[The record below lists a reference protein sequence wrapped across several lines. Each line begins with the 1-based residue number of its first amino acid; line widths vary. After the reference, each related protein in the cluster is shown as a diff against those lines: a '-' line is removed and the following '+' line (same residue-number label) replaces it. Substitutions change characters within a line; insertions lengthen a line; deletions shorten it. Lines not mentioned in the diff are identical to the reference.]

1 LIARV
6 IPLTQTRAIRGLF
19 DYLLPAPIEAAE
31 VGVGSL
37 LRVPFAGRT
46 IPAVIAEM
54 AVDSELP
61 LEKLATAAELL
72 PARLPA
78 DLVELAVWMAAEYC
92 STPAR
97 ALQILLPAGAAK
109 GLKEKQVLVASIT
122 DAGISALKDDTRL
135 TAGQRQA
142 LQALA
147 DDGPATAADL
157 GTPVLRR
164 VESRGLVTLDL
175 AVQSRRASA
184 HSVSSTSASA
194 PQLTSEQES
203 VLVPILEALGRADRG
218 GSDSGLPEFLLHGV
232 TGSGKTE
239 VYLRAAEATLQQGR
253 SVIILVPEIAL
264 TPQALARFSAR
275 FGDIVAVMHSGMST
289 GKRQDEWLRL
299 ARGEARVAV
308 GPRSAVFA
316 PLSDI
321 GLIVVDEEHES
332 SYKHESDPR
341 YDARTVARRRARE
354 HGAVLLEGSATPRP
368 EAVFGANR
376 LIMRERVDGRPLPAV
391 EILDMR
397 GLHNP
402 LHPDTRLALADC
414 RHVGGKAIVLLNR
427 RGWSNFLSCG
437 SCGRVWMCPN
447 CEVALVLH
455 RAGSY
460 VACHHCGHRERVPSA
475 CPDCGSV
482 SVARHGAGTER
493 LEHELLTALGD
504 ESFPVL
510 RLDAD
515 AAGLEA
521 RAQILERFH
530 TASSGVLIGTQMVA
544 KGHDFADVGLG
555 IVVDADQTLRF
566 PDFRSEERTFALITQ
581 LAGRTGRG
589 SADRGRVLVQSK
601 EPAARP
607 IALAARHDSETFVR
621 GELRRRKALGYPPFA
636 TLIRVIC
643 AAIEADDAYNAAAVL
658 RDRISATAAEYEPG
672 QIAVLGPAP
681 LFLLRGKSRFQLVVK
696 AADRTAAVAA
706 VRDAVDAV
714 SGDRAHR
721 EVALSVDVDPQ

>member
-19 DYLLPAPIEAAE
+19 DYALPASMDG

-37 LRVPFAGRT
+37 LRVPFSGRT
-46 IPAVIAEM
+46 IPAVVAEM
-54 AVDSELP
+54 AASSEVAP
-61 LEKLATAAELL
+61 EKLATAAELL

-78 DLVELAVWMAAEYC
+78 DLVELAVWMADEYC

-97 ALQILLPAGAAK
+97 SLQILLPAGASR
-109 GLKEKQVLVASIT
+109 GLREKQTLVAFIT
-122 DAGISALKDDTRL
+122 AAGADALSDGTKLSP
-135 TAGQRQA
+135 GQREA
-142 LQALA
+142 LEAIA
-147 DDGPATAADL
+147 DQPLVAADV

-164 VESRGLVTLDL
+164 LEGRGLVMLEL
-175 AVQSRRASA
+175 AVQRRRATTHAVSA
-184 HSVSSTSASA
+184 TSASA
-194 PQLTSEQES
+194 PPLTPEQEAALS
-203 VLVPILEALGRADRG
+203 PINSALAASAAGAEEMDG
-218 GSDSGLPEFLLHGV
+218 EGSREFLLHGV

-239 VYLRAAEATLQQGR
+239 VYLQAAQKTLDQGR
-253 SVIILVPEIAL
+253 SAIILVPEIAL
-264 TPQALARFSAR
+264 TPQALARFQAR
-275 FGDIVAVMHSGMST
+275 FGDVVAVMHSGMST
-289 GKRQDEWLRL
+289 GKRHDEWLRL

-308 GPRSAVFA
+308 GPRSAIFA
-316 PLSDI
+316 PLTDI

-341 YDARTVARRRARE
+341 YDARTVARRRAHE
-354 HGAVLLEGSATPRP
+354 HSAVLLEGSATPRP
-368 EAVFGANR
+368 EGVFGANR
-376 LIMRERVDGRPLPAV
+376 LVMRERVDGRPLPAV

-414 RHVGGKAIVLLNR
+414 RRDGGKAIVLLNR

-455 RAGSY
+455 RAGAN
-460 VACHHCGHRERVPSA
+460 VACHHCGHRELVPSA

-493 LEHELLTALGD
+493 LEHELMTALGD
-504 ESFPVL
+504 AAFPVL

-515 AAGLEA
+515 AAGLDA
-521 RAQILERFH
+521 RAEILERFH
-530 TASSGVLIGTQMVA
+530 SASSGVLIGTQMVA

-589 SADRGRVLVQSK
+589 GAGRVLVQTM

-607 IALAARHDSETFVR
+607 IVLAAEHDSETFVR

-643 AAIEADDAYNAAAVL
+643 ASIDGDAAYNAARAL
-658 RDRISATAAEYEPG
+658 CDRVNAARREPG
-672 QIAVLGPAP
+672 QLAVLGPAS
-681 LFLLRGKSRFQLVVK
+681 LFMLRGKSRYQLVVK
-696 AADRTAAVAA
+696 ADDRAAAVTA
-706 VRDAVDAV
+706 VREAVDAV